1 MKLID
6 SRVTRSDI
14 GTKFIRAMNHT
25 PMLKKPFSIM
35 FVSLLFWKGKRYQSS
50 FPLYSVQTVIM
61 EEPTQANASWINMVK
76 NTK

>member
-6 SRVTRSDI
+6 SRVTRSEI

-25 PMLKKPFSIM
+25 PMLNKPCSIM

-61 EEPTQANASWINMVK
+61 EEPMIAKVS
-76 NTK
+76 